1 MKTKASTLLL
11 LGLTLTLAAC
21 ASGASGAPS
30 PGSPVPATPA
40 PATPVPTPVPP
51 TLVPP
56 TNPPA
61 GTAPDLNG
69 RTFLSINVTDDG
81 VLRTLVANTRIRIN
95 FQDGQLGASVG
106 CNSMGGTYSIEDGKL
121 IFHGGGM
128 TEMGCDPARHAQ
140 DDWLMNFLGSQPQI
154 TVNGFDLVLTS
165 GTTKVELLDREVAE
179 PDQPLVGPTWTL
191 SSIITGQAVSSVP
204 AGVTATITFNADGTV
219 NIEPGCNRGGGTYTV
234 TEEEIVFSGLET
246 TAMGCMASVM
256 GVENAVL
263 GVLSGNA
270 VTFAVEAGLLTI
282 MAGEHG
288 LQFTAS

>member
-1 MKTKASTLLL
+1 MKTKAPTLLIIC
-11 LGLTLTLAAC
+11 LTITLAAC
-21 ASGASGAPS
+21 TSGASGAPS
-30 PGSPVPATPA
+30 PGTPAPATPA
-40 PATPVPTPVPP
+40 PATPVPATPI
-51 TLVPP
+51 PP

-69 RTFLSINVTDDG
+69 RTFLSIKVTDNRVDKA
-81 VLRTLVANTRIRIN
+81 LVADTRIRLN
-95 FQDGQLGASVG
+95 FQDGQIGASAG
-106 CNSMGGTYSIEDGKL
+106 CNSIGGTYSSADGKL

-140 DDWLMNFLGSQPQI
+140 DDWLVGFLGSQPTM

-165 GTTKVELLDREVAE
+165 GTTTVEMLDREVAE
-179 PDQPLVGPTWTL
+179 PDQPLSGPTWTL
-191 SSIITGQAVSSVP
+191 SSIIGGQAVSSAP
-204 AGVTATITFNADGTV
+204 AGVIATIKFNADGTV
-219 NIEPGCNRGGGTYTV
+219 DINPGCNTGGGNYTV
-234 TEEEIVFSGLET
+234 AADEIIFGDLGT
-246 TAMGCMASVM
+246 TDMACMEPAM